1 MIMRTHVFDDYYF
14 IKRYSRVPNASV
26 KHTINVHIGK
36 TPFYLWQTKKDN
48 LNIVEKSENQC

>member
-26 KHTINVHIGK
+26 KHTINVHR
-36 TPFYLWQTKKDN
+36 
-48 LNIVEKSENQC
+48 ENSILFMADKEGQFKYC